1 MPATAA
7 PVVLVEGPV
16 SDEQLEEIRR
26 AAPAARCERVAR
38 QEIGDRIE
46 EADIV
51 AGHVGPAELA
61 RARHLRWVHT
71 WSAGV
76 DHSLFP
82 ELVASEVVMTC
93 SKSNGAVPLAEHAML
108 LMLMLNRDAVRWIRA
123 QDERRWAPFTHG
135 ELAGQTCGIIGL
147 GYSGADLAIKA
158 KAFHMRVLG
167 MRRSQEPVPGV
178 DELYTRERLHDFLRE
193 CDVVVITAP
202 RTPETLGMLGEAEL
216 RVMKESAFLVT
227 FSRGGIVDDE
237 ALLRALR
244 EGWIAGA
251 GLDVHGQEPLPEGS
265 PFWTAPHTIVTPHN
279 GATTKATRQR
289 AIDIFA
295 DNLRRFCDGE
305 ELRNVVDKAAGY

>member
-16 SDEQLEEIRR
+16 TDQQLEQIRQ

-38 QEIGDRIE
+38 DELGDRIG
-46 EADIV
+46 EADV
-51 AGHVGPAELA
+51 LAGHLGPAELA
-61 RARHLRWVHT
+61 LAPRLRWVHT

-82 ELVASEVVMTC
+82 ELVDSEVVMTC

-123 QDERRWAPFTHG
+123 QDERRWDHFVHG

-178 DELYTRERLHDFLRE
+178 DELYPRERLHDLLRE
-193 CDVVVITAP
+193 CDVVVVTAP
-202 RTPETLGMLGEAEL
+202 FTPETAGMLGEAEL
-216 RVMKESAFLVT
+216 RVMKPTSFLVT

-251 GLDVHGQEPLPEGS
+251 GLDVHGQEPLPESS

-279 GATTKATRQR
+279 GASTPATRQR

-295 DNLRRFCDGE
+295 DNLRRFCDGG
-305 ELRNVVDKAAGY
+305 ELRNVVDKRAGY

>member
-16 SDEQLEEIRR
+16 SDDQLEEIRR
-26 AAPAARCERVAR
+26 AAPAARCERVTR
-38 QEIGDRIE
+38 GELGDRIE
-46 EADIV
+46 EAEVV
-51 AGHVGPAELA
+51 AGHVGPVELA
-61 RARHLRWVHT
+61 RAPNLRWIHT

-76 DHSLFP
+76 DNALFP

-123 QDERRWAPFTHG
+123 QDERRWDHFVHG

-178 DELYTRERLHDFLRE
+178 DALYPRERLHEFLGE
-193 CDVVVITAP
+193 SDVVVITAP
-202 RTPETLGMLGEAEL
+202 RTPETQGMIGEAEL
-216 RVMKESAFLVT
+216 RAMKDTAFLVT

-251 GLDVHGQEPLPEGS
+251 GLDVHGQEPLPEDS
-265 PFWTAPHTIVTPHN
+265 PFWTAPHAIVTPHN
-279 GATTKATRQR
+279 GASTRATRQR
-289 AIDIFA
+289 AIDIFV

-305 ELRNVVDKAAGY
+305 ELRNVVDKQAGY

>member
-16 SDEQLEEIRR
+16 TDEQLEEIRR
-26 AAPAARCERVAR
+26 AAPAARCERVTREGLA
-38 QEIGDRIE
+38 DRIG
-46 EADIV
+46 EAEVV

-61 RARHLRWVHT
+61 KAPNLRWIHT

-108 LMLMLNRDAVRWIRA
+108 LMLMLNRDAIRWIRA

-167 MRRSQEPVPGV
+167 MRRSREPVPGV
-178 DELYTRERLHDFLRE
+178 DELYPRERLLEFLPQ
-193 CDVVVITAP
+193 CDVVVVTAP
-202 RTPETLGMLGEAEL
+202 RTPETLGMLGEREL
-216 RVMKESAFLVT
+216 RAMKDTAFLVT
-227 FSRGGIVDDE
+227 FSRGGIVDDG

-251 GLDVHGQEPLPEGS
+251 GLDVHGQEPLPADS
-265 PFWTAPHTIVTPHN
+265 PFWTAPNTIVTPHN
-279 GATTKATRQR
+279 GATTRGTRQR

-295 DNLRRFCDGE
+295 DNLRRYCDGG